1 MSNSLSDAESLCQQV
16 LELLPA
22 MKLPNE
28 PTITSSLQSVINSIK
43 ASSKK
48 IMIRSAK
55 GQEIVKELTTAATNL
70 HRVTAAQNH
79 DAITIH
85 LAQLEAPVK
94 KLEIF
99 WRSFEYAT
107 T

>member
-1 MSNSLSDAESLCQQV
+1 MSDPLTDAESLCQHV
-16 LELLPA
+16 LVLLPS

-28 PTITSSLQSVINSIK
+28 PTIASALQAVVTSIK
-43 ASSKK
+43 ASRKK

-55 GQEIVKELTTAATNL
+55 GQEIVKEIVAAATNL
-70 HRVTAAQNH
+70 HRVATAQER
-79 DAITIH
+79 DAITPH
-85 LAQLEAPVK
+85 LTQLEAPVK

>member
-1 MSNSLSDAESLCQQV
+1 MSDSLSEAEVLCQQV
-16 LELLPA
+16 LELVPSMTLPD
-22 MKLPNE
+22 E
-28 PTITSSLQSVINSIK
+28 PAIISSLQAVVKSIS
-43 ASSKK
+43 ASRKK
-48 IMIRSAK
+48 IMVRSAK
-55 GQEIVKELTTAATNL
+55 GQAIVKEIAEAATNL
-70 HRVTAAQNH
+70 HRIATAH
-79 DAITIH
+79 ERDAITAH

>member
-1 MSNSLSDAESLCQQV
+1 MSDSLSDAESLCQEV
-16 LELLPA
+16 LELVPTL
-22 MKLPNE
+22 KLPDE
-28 PTITSSLQSVINSIK
+28 PTIVSSLQAVLTSIK

-55 GQEIVKELTTAATNL
+55 GQEIVKEIAAAATTL
-70 HRVTAAQNH
+70 HRVAKAQEH
-79 DAITIH
+79 DNFTTH

>member
-1 MSNSLSDAESLCQQV
+1 MSDSLTDAESLCQQV
-16 LELLPA
+16 LELLPSL
-22 MKLPNE
+22 KLPDE
-28 PTITSSLQSVINSIK
+28 PTITSSLQAVVTSIK
-43 ASSKK
+43 ASRKK

-55 GQEIVKELTTAATNL
+55 GQEIVKEIAAAATDL
-70 HRVTAAQNH
+70 HRIATAQER
-79 DAITIH
+79 DAITPH

-94 KLEIF
+94 KLEIY

>member
-1 MSNSLSDAESLCQQV
+1 MSDSLSDAESLCQQV
-16 LELLPA
+16 LELLPS
-22 MKLPNE
+22 MKLLDE

-55 GQEIVKELTTAATNL
+55 GQEIVKEITTAATNL
-70 HRVTAAQNH
+70 HRVATAQDR

>member
-1 MSNSLSDAESLCQQV
+1 MSDSLSEAESLCQQV
-16 LELLPA
+16 LDLLPP
-22 MKLPNE
+22 MKLPDE
-28 PTITSSLQSVINSIK
+28 TSIITSLQAVIKSIN
-43 ASSKK
+43 ASRKK

-55 GQEIVKELTTAATNL
+55 GQEIVKEITAAATHL
-70 HRVTAAQNH
+70 HHIATTDEH
-79 DAITIH
+79 DALPTS
-85 LAQLEAPVK
+85 LAELEAPVK

>member
-1 MSNSLSDAESLCQQV
+1 MSDSLSNVESLCQQV

-22 MKLPNE
+22 MNLSDE
-28 PTITSSLQSVINSIK
+28 PTITSSLQTVVKSIR

-55 GQEIVKELTTAATNL
+55 GQEIVKEIAVAATNL
-70 HRVTAAQNH
+70 HRVATAQGH
-79 DAITIH
+79 DAITTH

>member
-1 MSNSLSDAESLCQQV
+1 MSNPLSDAESLCQHV
-16 LELLPA
+16 LELLPSL
-22 MKLPNE
+22 KLPDE

-55 GQEIVKELTTAATNL
+55 GQEIVKEIAAEATHLHHAATS
-70 HRVTAAQNH
+70 QNH
-79 DAITIH
+79 DAIPTH

>member
-1 MSNSLSDAESLCQQV
+1 MSDSLSEAESRCQQV
-16 LELLPA
+16 LELLPSLT
-22 MKLPNE
+22 LPDE
-28 PTITSSLQSVINSIK
+28 STITSSLQAVVKSIR

-48 IMIRSAK
+48 IMVRSAK
-55 GQEIVKELTTAATNL
+55 GQAIVKEIAAAATNL
-70 HRVTAAQNH
+70 HRMATAH
-79 DAITIH
+79 ERDAITAH